1 MKRARVLLATLLSV
15 KLAAALLVAAS
26 PVPIAAQADG
36 GVDAPYANNQLA
48 DPALESQARDLMYE
62 IRCVQ
67 CQSQSIAD
75 SDAPI
80 AGAMRSEVR
89 TRIAGGQSPDDI
101 RDYFIA
107 RYGDYISFDPPVSP
121 LTWPL
126 WFAPILVVGFALW
139 LARGRFKR

>member
-1 MKRARVLLATLLSV
+1 MRRLAH
-15 KLAAALLVAAS
+15 LAALMLALTPLL
-26 PVPIAAQADG
+26 PLAAQADG
-36 GVDAPYANNQLA
+36 GVDAPYANNQLP
-48 DPALESQARDLMYE
+48 DPALESRARDLMVE

-89 TRIAGGQSPDDI
+89 TRIAAGQSVDSI
-101 RDYFIA
+101 RQYFIA
-107 RYGDYISFDPPVSP
+107 RYGDYITFDPPVTP

-126 WFAPILVVGFALW
+126 WFAPILVIAFGLW
-139 LARGRFKR
+139 LAKGRFKR

>member
-1 MKRARVLLATLLSV
+1 MALMLLFTP
-15 KLAAALLVAAS
+15 ALPL
-26 PVPIAAQADG
+26 AAQADG
-36 GVDAPYANNQLA
+36 GVDAPYANNQLPDA
-48 DPALESQARDLMYE
+48 AKEAEARALMGE

-89 TRIAGGQSPDDI
+89 TRIAAGQSADSI

-107 RYGDYISFDPPVSP
+107 RYGDYITFDPPMTP

-126 WFAPILVVGFALW
+126 WFAPILVIAFGLW
-139 LARGRFKR
+139 LAKGRFKR

>member
-1 MKRARVLLATLLSV
+1 MRRLSPLMALMLLFTP
-15 KLAAALLVAAS
+15 ALPL
-26 PVPIAAQADG
+26 AAQADG
-36 GVDAPYANNQLA
+36 GVDAPYANNQLPDA
-48 DPALESQARDLMYE
+48 AKEAEARALMGE

-89 TRIAGGQSPDDI
+89 TRIAAGQSADSI

-107 RYGDYISFDPPVSP
+107 RYGDYITFDPPMTP

-126 WFAPILVVGFALW
+126 WFAPILVIAFGLW
-139 LARGRFKR
+139 LAKGRFKR

>member
-1 MKRARVLLATLLSV
+1 MRFLIALAALLAT
-15 KLAAALLVAAS
+15 APAALS
-26 PVPIAAQADG
+26 AQQDG
-36 GVDAPYANNQLA
+36 GVDAPYANRQLS
-48 DPALESQARDLMYE
+48 DPALEGQARALMHE

-89 TRIAGGQSPDDI
+89 TRIAQGQSVGAV
-101 RDYFIA
+101 RDYLVA
-107 RYGDYISFDPPVSP
+107 RYGNYITFDPPVTP

-126 WFAPILVVGFALW
+126 WLAPILVLAFAIW
-139 LARGRFKR
+139 LARGRFRR

>member
-1 MKRARVLLATLLSV
+1 MRRLAHCLGVVLML
-15 KLAAALLVAAS
+15 S
-26 PVPIAAQADG
+26 PVLPLSAQADG
-36 GVDAPYANNQLA
+36 GVDAPYANNQLP
-48 DPALESQARDLMYE
+48 DPALEEQARRLMGE

-89 TRIAGGQSPDDI
+89 TRIAAGQSADSI

-107 RYGDYISFDPPVSP
+107 RYGDYISFDPPMTP

-126 WFAPILVVGFALW
+126 WFAPILVIAFGLW